1 MKWGGVGLG
10 GGGGGAEHM
19 QCSSVFFFYSFFAI
33 SLLPSPPESRHRRCD
48 GRADGKAE
56 GVQEET
62 FVSVLSLANI

>member
-1 MKWGGVGLG
+1 MVVGLSICN
-10 GGGGGAEHM
+10 AA
-19 QCSSVFFFYSFFAI
+19 VFFLFFYSSFAI
-33 SLLPSPPESRHRRCD
+33 SLLPSPPESRRRRCD

>member
-1 MKWGGVGLG
+1 MT
-10 GGGGGAEHM
+10 E
-19 QCSSVFFFYSFFAI
+19 CFFFFYSSFAI
-33 SLLPSPPESRHRRCD
+33 SLLPSPPEYRRRRCD